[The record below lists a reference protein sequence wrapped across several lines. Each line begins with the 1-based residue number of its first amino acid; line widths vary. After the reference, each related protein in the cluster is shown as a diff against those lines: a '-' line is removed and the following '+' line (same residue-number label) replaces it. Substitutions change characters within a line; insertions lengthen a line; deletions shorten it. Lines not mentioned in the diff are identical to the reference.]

1 MHGEGQALALRK
13 RAAFFHRSAGACPPR
28 VPSSREGVLGP
39 LGPKDSFF
47 IVARGPVPRD
57 RCMARDRP
65 SPYGEGVAFFTVA
78 RGPVPRDR
86 WIART
91 MARDRF
97 SHRPT
102 MKGTVFYR
110 SAGACPP
117 RSMHG
122 EGNPLA
128 CAGGMRGPKPCDEG
142 AAFFH
147 RDVERIMK
155 SPLII
160 RREIHL

>member
-1 MHGEGQALALRK
+1 MPYAHPSGCPPRALDCANDGEGQALALRK
-13 RAAFFHRSAGACPPR
+13 REAF
-28 VPSSREGVLGP
+28 
-39 LGPKDSFF
+39 FF

-57 RCMARDRP
+57 RCMARETLSHARVA
-65 SPYGEGVAFFTVA
+65 SEG
-78 RGPVPRDR
+78 P
-86 WIART
+86 
-91 MARDRF
+91 
-97 SHRPT
+97 RPT

-128 CAGGMRGPKPCDEG
+128 GACGIRGPSPYGEG

-160 RREIHL
+160 RREIHP